1 MGRLKVVIIPGS
13 GGTGESFWQQEQ
25 AFPGVAFGVSLP
37 GHPDGE
43 LLETIDEC
51 ARWIHDEYIPSQGW
65 QAEDVIVG
73 GNSIGAGVALAYGL
87 MYPEAPGIIS
97 LGGGSRLR
105 VAFQGLAARR
115 RQLAALG
122 TGQPLPQGQGRG
134 GQQQEEGGGR
144 VAPEEIRRRQAD
156 KSAKMGPYPGLNDLL
171 ACDRF
176 DITDRV
182 HEIKVPALIIV
193 GTTDTQT
200 PQKYSELLHEKL
212 PGSKLIVIE
221 GAGHG
226 TAGERPDIVNPAIA
240 EFMAAIEAKEVAAAR
255 A

>member
-1 MGRLKVVIIPGS
+1 MGRLKVVLIPGS
-13 GGTGESFWQQEQ
+13 GGTGEAFWQQEE

-37 GHPDGE
+37 GHPDGR

-65 QAEDVIVG
+65 RPEDVIVG
-73 GNSIGAGVALAYGL
+73 GNSIGAGIALQYGL
-87 MYPEAPGIIS
+87 TYPEAPGIIS

-115 RQLAALG
+115 RQIAAMG
-122 TGQPLPQGQGRG
+122 TGQAAPSQGRG
-134 GQQQEEGGGR
+134 AQAPGEGNAR
-144 VAPEEIRRRQAD
+144 VQAPEDVRTRQAE
-156 KSAKMGPYPGLNDLL
+156 KQAKMGPFPGLNDLL

-182 HEIKVPALIIV
+182 HEIRMPTLIVV
-193 GTTDTQT
+193 GTLDTQT
-200 PQKYSELLHEKL
+200 PVKYSEFLHEKIA
-212 PGSKLIVIE
+212 GSKLIVIE

-240 EFMAAIEAKEVAAAR
+240 EFMAAIEAREPASAR

>member
-1 MGRLKVVIIPGS
+1 MGRLKVVLIPGS
-13 GGTGESFWQQEQ
+13 GGTGEAFWQQEQ

-51 ARWIHDEYIPSQGW
+51 ARWIHDDYIPSQGW
-65 QAEDVIVG
+65 RPEDVIVG
-73 GNSIGAGVALAYGL
+73 GNSIGAGIALQYGL
-87 MYPEAPGIIS
+87 TYREAPGIIS

-115 RQLAALG
+115 RQIAAIG
-122 TGQPLPQGQGRG
+122 TGQTAPEGRG
-134 GQQQEEGGGR
+134 SEGQAQSESARAE
-144 VAPEEIRRRQAD
+144 APEDVRKRQAE
-156 KSAKMGPYPGLNDLL
+156 KQGKMGPFPGLNDLL

-176 DITDRV
+176 DITDRI
-182 HEIKVPALIIV
+182 HEISMPTLIIV

-200 PQKYSELLHEKL
+200 PVRYSEFLHEKIG
-212 PGSKLIVIE
+212 GSKLIVIE

-240 EFMAAIEAKEVAAAR
+240 DFMATIEARETAGAR